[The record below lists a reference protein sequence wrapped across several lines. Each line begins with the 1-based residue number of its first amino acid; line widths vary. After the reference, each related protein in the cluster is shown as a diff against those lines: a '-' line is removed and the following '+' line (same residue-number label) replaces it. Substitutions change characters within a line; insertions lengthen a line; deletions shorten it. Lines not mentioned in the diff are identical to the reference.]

1 MCGINGIIFKT
12 SKTDVS
18 KILKMNAL
26 LNHRGPDDS
35 GFSKHKN
42 LLLGHTRL
50 SIIDISYLGS
60 QPMSVDGRYWIIYNG
75 EIYNYKTLKERL
87 KRKKNFWRSN
97 SDSEV
102 ALECISQ
109 YGFYNAIKKLN
120 GMFAIAA
127 YCISKKTL

>member
-26 LNHRGPDDS
+26 LDHRGPDDS
-35 GFSKHKN
+35 GFIKHKN

-50 SIIDISYLGS
+50 SIIDTSNLGS

-75 EIYNYKTLKERL
+75 EIYNYKSLREEL
-87 KRKKNFWRSN
+87 
-97 SDSEV
+97 
-102 ALECISQ
+102 
-109 YGFYNAIKKLN
+109 IKKK
-120 GMFAIAA
+120 I
-127 YCISKKTL
+127 